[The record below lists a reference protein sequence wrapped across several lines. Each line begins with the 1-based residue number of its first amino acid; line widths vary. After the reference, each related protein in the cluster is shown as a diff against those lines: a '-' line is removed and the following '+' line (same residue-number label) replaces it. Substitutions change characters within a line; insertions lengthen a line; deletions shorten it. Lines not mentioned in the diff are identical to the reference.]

1 MGEGTFRK
9 LWNLKH
15 WPVENFL
22 KCHLRMIKWCINC
35 NILLDLSV
43 RCDRKNSGVLC
54 MTQNQLYWPRPLF

>member
-22 KCHLRMIKWCINC
+22 FKCHLRMIKWCINC

-43 RCDRKNSGVLC
+43 RCDPKNSGVLC
-54 MTQNQLYWPRPLF
+54 MTQNQLYWP